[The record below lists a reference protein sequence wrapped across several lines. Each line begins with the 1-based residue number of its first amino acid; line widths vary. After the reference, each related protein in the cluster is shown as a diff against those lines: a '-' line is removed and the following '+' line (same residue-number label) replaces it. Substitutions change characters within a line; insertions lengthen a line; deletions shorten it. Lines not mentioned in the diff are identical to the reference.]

1 MPLSSSEVLRMIEG
15 RLIVCIASSWD
26 YDPTSKHQIM
36 SILSRRNEIVWINY
50 HGTRR
55 PQANAADVW
64 AAKSAIGRFL
74 GGARRVTP
82 SIVQVTP
89 LVIPGAFPAILRR
102 LHQRMLI
109 GQIRRA
115 VRAVDPDGRKPVQLW
130 SFAPDVPYLCGRLN
144 EECSVYYCVDEY
156 SEFEGF
162 DSQKIKTTEE
172 EFMARADLVVTTSQQ
187 LYETKRLHIP
197 DTLLVRH
204 GVDFDHFA
212 AAWRSSLPRPDDL
225 AGVPGPI
232 FGFFGLIH
240 HWIDSALLA
249 QVARLRPH
257 YSFVVI
263 GDCRVDVSEL
273 ARLDNV
279 YLLGRRP
286 YAELPAYCAT
296 FDAGLLPFAR
306 SAMTRNI
313 NPIKM
318 YEYLAAGLPVVSTS
332 LPEARRFEGPITI
345 ADTAEDFAEACDG
358 VLAADHSGR
367 REAISATVKDD
378 TWTSRVD
385 LLSEAIM
392 GVVDRK
398 SGKRGVLGEAASV
411 DDNGPGDLVPALSG
425 G

>member
-1 MPLSSSEVLRMIEG
+1 MIEG

-36 SILSRRNEIVWINY
+36 SILARRNDIVWVNY

-55 PQANAADVW
+55 PRANAADVR
-64 AAKSAIGRFL
+64 AAWSAIWRFVR
-74 GGARRVTP
+74 GALRVTP

-89 LVIPGAFPAILRR
+89 LVIPGTSSGILSR
-102 LHQRMLI
+102 LHQWLLLA
-109 GQIRRA
+109 QIRRA
-115 VRAVDPDGRKPVQLW
+115 VRAVDPEGRKPVQLW
-130 SFAPDVPYLCGRLN
+130 SFAPDVPLLCGRLN
-144 EECSVYYCVDEY
+144 EECSIYYCVDEY

-162 DSQKIKTTEE
+162 DSRGIKRSEK
-172 EFMARADLVVTTSQQ
+172 EFMARADVVVTTSQS
-187 LYETKRLHIP
+187 LFEAKGLDRP

-204 GVDFDHFA
+204 GVNFDHFA
-212 AAWRSSLPRPDDL
+212 AAWRSSPRRPDEL
-225 AGVPGPI
+225 ARVPSPI

-240 HWIDSALLA
+240 HWIDCALLA

-257 YSFVVI
+257 YSFVLI
-263 GDCRVDVSEL
+263 GDCRIDVSEL

-286 YAELPAYCAT
+286 YAELPAYCAA

-318 YEYLAAGLPVVSTS
+318 YEYLAAGLPVVSTT
-332 LPEARRFEGPITI
+332 LPEARRFAGPVTI
-345 ADTAEDFAEACDG
+345 AGTAEEFADACDG
-358 VLAADHSGR
+358 VLAADYSGR
-367 REAISATVKDD
+367 REAISVTVKDD
-378 TWTSRVD
+378 TWVSRVE
-385 LLSEAIM
+385 LLSEAII
-392 GVVDRK
+392 GAVDRK
-398 SGKRGVLGEAASV
+398 SGNHGVLGAAASAQG
-411 DDNGPGDLVPALSG
+411 NGGSDLVPVLSG